1 MSLYADFTVFF
12 LSVNLWNN
20 FEKCA
25 KIIVFFS
32 DYDTLRVYNL
42 IDNKILYSAELF
54 VHI

>member
-25 KIIVFFS
+25 KIIVFFI
-32 DYDTLRVYNL
+32 DFETVILYNL
-42 IDNKILYSAELF
+42 FDNKILYSAELF